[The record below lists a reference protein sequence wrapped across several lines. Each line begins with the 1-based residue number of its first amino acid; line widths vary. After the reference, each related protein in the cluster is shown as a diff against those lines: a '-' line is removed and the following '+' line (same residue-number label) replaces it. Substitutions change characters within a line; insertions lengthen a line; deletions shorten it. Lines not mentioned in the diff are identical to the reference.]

1 MVRIGTLIDIFNWL
15 ISTGEDSAGN
25 SPPKS
30 RNRKPRQ
37 EIDDLTYQVMGM
49 RIRAYAAQAF
59 ASHHGLQSPCQQL
72 KQTLHEQS
80 EKLATIEL
88 PNKGLR
94 RRLLAGLEHARS
106 QPADDTNEISEVLV
120 IIIGNLD
127 DLDRDWIKEILLD
140 VMNLAKVH
148 GTTHACLKLIRK
160 TAKAL
165 RCSIRKK
172 RSPRGRT
179 VKKTRFTDHLGY
191 YAVLQLEWDV
201 EATSIKIAYRRR
213 ALELHP
219 DQRRDQE
226 ATRLFQELKQAY
238 EVLSDPARRS
248 AYHQGDKV
256 P

>member
-59 ASHHGLQSPCQQL
+59 ASHHGLRSPSQQL

-80 EKLATIEL
+80 EKLATLNL

-94 RRLLAGLEHARS
+94 GRLLAGLEHARS
-106 QPADDTNEISEVLV
+106 QPADDENEISEVWV
-120 IIIGNLD
+120 IVIENLD
-127 DLDRDWIKEILLD
+127 ALDRDWIKEILLD
-140 VMNLAKVH
+140 VMHLAKVH
-148 GTTHACLKLIRK
+148 GTTAACLKVIRIM
-160 TAKAL
+160 AKAL

-172 RSPRGRT
+172 RQPRGNT
-179 VKKTRFTDHLGY
+179 VKKTKFADHLGY
-191 YAVLQLEWDV
+191 YALLQLERDA

-219 DQRRDQE
+219 DKRKDRE
-226 ATRLFQELKQAY
+226 STRLFQELKQAY
-238 EVLSDPARRS
+238 DVLSNPARRS
-248 AYHQGDKV
+248 AYHRGDNV